1 MMDLQLFFDNF
12 DVIAAAPNGVKKL
25 RELILQL
32 AVRGNLV
39 PQDPADEPAGKLLER
54 IRKDRQILIKNKEIK
69 SLEILPVAPDDSPF
83 AIPSQWSWV
92 RLGEISQKLGAGSTP
107 KGGKSV
113 YSNMGIKFLRSQN
126 VWNDGLRLTEVAYI
140 PPEIHQKM
148 EGTIVTP
155 GDILLNITG
164 ASIGRSSIVP
174 DNFDEANVSQH
185 VAIVRMVDTVLRHY
199 IHLYFISPVVQ
210 DLIMDAQVGI
220 SREGLSMTRLKDFLV
235 PIPPQGEVKRIV
247 AKVDEL
253 MKLCDTLET
262 QQQQNRSHLTQ
273 MQKSAIGQLLSA
285 PDADAF
291 GQHWQDIVENF
302 ELLFDDVGAIG
313 DLRQAI
319 LQLAVQGKLVRQNL
333 ADEPVALSLKA
344 DSKSPYT
351 SKRSKIEQVLD
362 DCEVEI
368 PSTWQWIRLESICG
382 TIQTGPFGSLLHAS
396 DYITGGIPLVNPQN
410 MQDGCIRPSTDK
422 TISEATKKRL
432 IGYVLQRD
440 DIVLARRGEV
450 GRCAVIGE
458 KEAGWLCGTGSLFI
472 RLLPEILPTY
482 IKLFFDAPE
491 TRKDLQDASVGS
503 TMNNLNQ
510 KILGSMPIG
519 LPPLA
524 EQKRIVAKVNQLM
537 TLCDTLQA
545 HLTHRQQSAIDL
557 AEVAVRQVL
566 DRE

>member
-1 MMDLQLFFDNF
+1 VMDLRLFFDNF

-32 AVRGNLV
+32 AVRGKLV

-54 IRKDRQILIKNKEIK
+54 IREEREILIKNKEIK
-69 SLEILPVAPDDSPF
+69 SLEILPFASDNSPF
-83 AIPSQWSWV
+83 EIPLQWSWV

-140 PPEIHQKM
+140 TPEIHQKM

-185 VAIVRMVDTVLRHY
+185 VAIVRMVDKVLRHY

-235 PIPPQGEVKRIV
+235 PIPPQGEVNRIV

-262 QQQQNRSHLTQ
+262 QISQQQ
-273 MQKSAIGQLLSA
+273 
-285 PDADAF
+285 
-291 GQHWQDIVENF
+291 
-302 ELLFDDVGAIG
+302 
-313 DLRQAI
+313 
-319 LQLAVQGKLVRQNL
+319 
-333 ADEPVALSLKA
+333 
-344 DSKSPYT
+344 
-351 SKRSKIEQVLD
+351 
-362 DCEVEI
+362 
-368 PSTWQWIRLESICG
+368 
-382 TIQTGPFGSLLHAS
+382 
-396 DYITGGIPLVNPQN
+396 
-410 MQDGCIRPSTDK
+410 
-422 TISEATKKRL
+422 
-432 IGYVLQRD
+432 
-440 DIVLARRGEV
+440 
-450 GRCAVIGE
+450 
-458 KEAGWLCGTGSLFI
+458 
-472 RLLPEILPTY
+472 
-482 IKLFFDAPE
+482 
-491 TRKDLQDASVGS
+491 
-503 TMNNLNQ
+503 
-510 KILGSMPIG
+510 
-519 LPPLA
+519 
-524 EQKRIVAKVNQLM
+524 
-537 TLCDTLQA
+537 
-545 HLTHRQQSAIDL
+545 QQAIDL